1 MINLTIIMIINYYGG
16 DYFKIQAGDLVVLI
30 DPENQRSYKGATLI
44 LNTIQPGLAE
54 APIEST
60 PVWIDHQGEYEVR
73 GIRVEGISLGEEN
86 RKEKTAYRLDIDDVR
101 FGILGHLSK
110 EPDPKIQ
117 ELLKDCDVLIIPGS
131 DKPMISAASAGK
143 LVRQLEPSIV
153 IPSFSK
159 NPKSFLKEMG
169 QEKAVAEE
177 KLVFKKKDL
186 TPKAMAVKYLAS

>member
-1 MINLTIIMIINYYGG
+1 MIINYYGG